1 MNISSMINSLSE
13 ETIISAAV
21 FIGAGLIYILRKFS
35 FLNQRISEYELADAM
50 GKESLQR
57 DLLIMNELEDEIR
70 SEFKITRDNV
80 EEELVQHELIGLEMA
95 PKFQTLGKK
104 IADILDE
111 QSDSIIDI
119 DNNVSSINTR
129 ISRISNMNSEISL
142 FILFATRIPTF
153 KDSVISVKNSFED
166 KADFFLINSNM
177 LESKI
182 IYLFDSFNH
191 TIESSSE
198 IF

>member
-13 ETIISAAV
+13 ETIISAVV
-21 FIGAGLIYILRKFS
+21 FIGAGLIYIFRKFS

-57 DLLIMNELEDEIR
+57 DLLIMNELEDDIR

-80 EEELVQHELIGLEMA
+80 EEELVQHELIGLKMA

-129 ISRISNMNSEISL
+129 ISRISNINSESQVGQ
-142 FILFATRIPTF
+142 FNSMIP
-153 KDSVISVKNSFED
+153 KLVSKLEEVDNSVK
-166 KADFFLINSNM
+166 
-177 LESKI
+177 LESQRVSG
-182 IYLFDSFNH
+182 LLH
-191 TIESSSE
+191 E
-198 IF
+198 INMIKRAIGVE